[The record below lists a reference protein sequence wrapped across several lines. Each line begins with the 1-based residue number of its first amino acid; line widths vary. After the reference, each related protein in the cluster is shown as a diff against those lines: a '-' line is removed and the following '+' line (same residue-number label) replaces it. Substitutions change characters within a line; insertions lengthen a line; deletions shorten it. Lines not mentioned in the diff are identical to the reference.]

1 MDGVAGTSGPV
12 SPELREQWRR
22 ERRIII
28 RHHHPDVGG
37 DPELLQRLLREN
49 DERYRR
55 REQGPDPAGPRVGP
69 RVPFTRR
76 VIRTLRASLPRGW
89 PGRRRYFDL

>member
-1 MDGVAGTSGPV
+1 MSGVAGASGPA

-22 ERRIII
+22 ERRVII
-28 RHHHPDVGG
+28 RRHHPDVGG
-37 DPELLQRLLREN
+37 DPDLLQRLLREN
-49 DERYRR
+49 DERYRSPD
-55 REQGPDPAGPRVGP
+55 QAPGPTGRPVTARAPLA
-69 RVPFTRR
+69 RR

>member
-1 MDGVAGTSGPV
+1 MDHAAGAPGPV

-28 RHHHPDVGG
+28 RRHHPDVGG
-37 DPELLQRLLREN
+37 DPALLQRLLDEN

-55 REQGPDPAGPRVGP
+55 REQGPGPAGHPRS
-69 RVPFTRR
+69 RR
-76 VIRTLRASLPRGW
+76 PPLARRAIRALRASLPRGW
-89 PGRRRYFDL
+89 PGRRRYIDL

>member
-1 MDGVAGTSGPV
+1 MDGVAGASGPV

-28 RHHHPDVGG
+28 RRHHPDVGG
-37 DPELLQRLLREN
+37 DPARLQRLLDEN

-55 REQGPDPAGPRVGP
+55 REQGPGRLGRPVRA
-69 RVPFTRR
+69 RVPLARR
-76 VIRTLRASLPRGW
+76 VMRTVRASLPRGW

>member
-1 MDGVAGTSGPV
+1 MVGSVGGTGPV

-28 RHHHPDVGG
+28 RRHHPDVGG

-49 DERYRR
+49 DARYRR
-55 REQGPDPAGPRVGP
+55 REQSPGPAGRPAARQT
-69 RVPFTRR
+69 PFVRR
-76 VIRTLRASLPRGW
+76 VIHAVRASLPRGW

>member
-1 MDGVAGTSGPV
+1 MDHAAGESGPV

-28 RHHHPDVGG
+28 RQHHPDVGG
-37 DPELLQRLLREN
+37 DPEHLQRLLREN

-55 REQGPDPAGPRVGP
+55 REQGPGPTGHPGRQ
-69 RVPFTRR
+69 RVPLVRR
-76 VIRTLRASLPRGW
+76 IVRTVRASIPRGW
-89 PGRRRYFDL
+89 PGRRRYINL